1 MNALYPKT
9 KALMLQGGI
18 NLLTADVRAALISD
32 EVSYNDTHDTL
43 ANISAG
49 ILARSASLT
58 GKDVDASTAAFDSD
72 NPTFPEVDYDDED
85 VVAVVLYIHGSTDE
99 TSRLLAWFDTGLD
112 GVPLT
117 PDGRDI
123 RIVVDDGGWFE
134 L

>member
-32 EVSYNDTHDTL
+32 EVAYNATHDTL
-43 ANISAG
+43 ANIVAG
-49 ILARSASLT
+49 VLARSASLT
-58 GKDVDASTAAFDSD
+58 GKVVDASTAAFDSD
-72 NPTFPEVDYDDED
+72 NPTFPEVAYDDED